1 MRKIAIRPN
10 RSDSVPKMI
19 CATWPMKKN
28 TMICPVVVDSG
39 SSPKY
44 FRTSANTGSMMSMP
58 NAVRIIVQAESAI
71 NSDDFIFIDRRTVV
85 RVLTS
90 FNIL

>member
-1 MRKIAIRPN
+1 
-10 RSDSVPKMI
+10 
-19 CATWPMKKN
+19 
-28 TMICPVVVDSG
+28 
-39 SSPKY
+39 
-44 FRTSANTGSMMSMP
+44 MSMP